1 MKQDELT
8 MGRIGLELDVRLGQV
23 LASLEDA
30 RWYQNRMRMPRRVFA
45 EYV

>member
-30 RWYQNRMRMPRRVFA
+30 RWYPSRM
-45 EYV
+45 